1 MHPGARGLALV
12 EVHGA
17 ADELELRA
25 PAGVEVH
32 WLHSGELGPGRALV
46 AAVRAQARPAGVV
59 EVFAH
64 GERTAMKELR
74 AVLQDEWGLERR
86 SLSLSAYWALGRAED
101 RFQAEKRE
109 PVGAIFAD

>member
-1 MHPGARGLALV
+1 MSPQQISSAQVPEEPTTSTAQPVWCSLC
-12 EVHGA
+12 
-17 ADELELRA
+17 
-25 PAGVEVH
+25 
-32 WLHSGELGPGRALV
+32 PGRALV
-46 AAVRAQARPAGVV
+46 ASVRAETRPEGTV

-74 AVLQDEWGLERR
+74 AVLQDDWGLERR